1 MINALIFT
9 PVQILWVNLVTDG
22 LMGISLAM
30 EPKEKNIM
38 DQPPRRPGEKI
49 INREILQNV
58 IYVAIFMAAG
68 TLFIFTREWNGGE
81 ILRAQTMGFT
91 TMAMFQVF
99 NALNCRSRTNSIF
112 RMGFFSNRYL
122 IGAVVLS
129 LTLQILVTVVP
140 LFQVALGTIALS
152 LEDWAMIFLVSSTV
166 LFGDELRKLVSRR
179 RIRG

>member
-1 MINALIFT
+1 
-9 PVQILWVNLVTDG
+9 
-22 LMGISLAM
+22 
-30 EPKEKNIM
+30 
-38 DQPPRRPGEKI
+38 
-49 INREILQNV
+49 
-58 IYVAIFMAAG
+58 
-68 TLFIFTREWNGGE
+68 
-81 ILRAQTMGFT
+81 
-91 TMAMFQVF
+91 
-99 NALNCRSRTNSIF
+99 
-112 RMGFFSNRYL
+112 MGFFSNRYL